1 MSASSTKSRLHLNS
15 FEIKIIALIFMT
27 FDHFGAYQT
36 FTTNLSIND
45 FFRIV
50 GRIAAPLFLFV
61 VTVFD
66 KGIIINH
73 NKNRA
78 NLH

>member
-36 FTTNLSIND
+36 AYGGGQRPLVRSRT
-45 FFRIV
+45 
-50 GRIAAPLFLFV
+50 AAV
-61 VTVFD
+61 
-66 KGIIINH
+66 
-73 NKNRA
+73 RSE
-78 NLH
+78 